1 MKHKS
6 LLSRM
11 KMGKEILKFVDI
23 EIKKKNLLIIVLF
36 FENIEMLRKY

>member
-11 KMGKEILKFVDI
+11 KMGKEILKFGDI
-23 EIKKKNLLIIVLF
+23 EIKKKNLLIRVLF
-36 FENIEMLRKY
+36 F